1 MLTPLWFQFIQRSR
15 LKHDDRLSNFAF
27 NINLRRYTMVEPAQ
41 LPTGNSR
48 RTGRNCLVADMPFYK
63 PGYGA

>member
-1 MLTPLWFQFIQRSR
+1 
-15 LKHDDRLSNFAF
+15 
-27 NINLRRYTMVEPAQ
+27 MVEPSQ